1 MAATNHMLDLWN
13 TLEVS
18 QNMGIEKRLYSSRI
32 PFHIFATWT
41 YDDREYGIAF
51 SYPDRINV
59 DVNRFRTLKK
69 LRVDLYDDRTLVN
82 SKMLVIQLLEPAL
95 KESFSWLCESLI
107 TIIKDLDNDD
117 EMVRTVVSHIDKWR
131 SLFEK
136 HAADGLSPASQQGLY
151 GELGFLKTL
160 LTKQA
165 FPATEAV
172 EYWVGSE
179 PALRDFQGE
188 AWAVEVKTSAGNN
201 PQGIIIS
208 SERQLDETL
217 FDNLFLLHISLE
229 KSRQNGES
237 LPERV
242 ASIRTLLDNE
252 PAALSSFNAKLI
264 KAGYFYEDEHLY
276 RNQKYKTRDSRFYRI
291 EKDFP
296 RIKEQELREGVGEI
310 TYKIVLSAC
319 TDYRKSESDVLRII
333 QHND

>member
-1 MAATNHMLDLWN
+1 MAATNHILELWN
-13 TLEVS
+13 MLEVS
-18 QNMGIEKRLYSSRI
+18 QNMGIEKRLYSSRL

-41 YDDREYGIAF
+41 YDDKEYGIAF

-59 DVNRFRTLKK
+59 DVNQFQTLKK
-69 LRVDLYDDRTLVN
+69 LRVDLYDDRTLDHF
-82 SKMLVIQLLEPAL
+82 KLLVIQLLEPTL
-95 KESFSWLCESLI
+95 KESFSWLCESLV
-107 TIIKDLDNDD
+107 TIIKGIDNDD
-117 EMVRTVVSHIDKWR
+117 DMVRTVIGHVDKWR

-136 HAADGLSPASQQGLY
+136 HASDGLSPALQQGLY

-160 LTKQA
+160 LTKST
-165 FPATEAV
+165 FSIPEVV

-179 PALRDFQGE
+179 PALRDFQGDS
-188 AWAVEVKTSAGNN
+188 WAVEVKTSAGNN

-217 FDNLFLLHISLE
+217 FNNLFLLHISLE

-242 ASIRTLLDNE
+242 ASIRALLENE
-252 PAALSSFNAKLI
+252 PTALTSFNAKLV
-264 KAGYFYEDEHLY
+264 KAGYFNEDEGLY
-276 RNQKYKTRDSRFYRI
+276 LAKKYKTRDCRFYRI

-296 RIKEQELREGVGEI
+296 RIKEQELRDGVGEI

-319 TDYRKSESDVLRII
+319 TDYRKPETEVLRAI
-333 QHND
+333 QKND

>member
-1 MAATNHMLDLWN
+1 MAATNHMLELWN

-18 QNMGIEKRLYSSRI
+18 QNMGIEKRLYSSQL

-41 YDDREYGIAF
+41 YDDKEYGIAF

-59 DVNRFRTLKK
+59 DVNLFQTLKK
-69 LRVDLYDDRTLVN
+69 LRVDLYDDRTL
-82 SKMLVIQLLEPAL
+82 KHYKLLVIQLLEPTL

-107 TIIKDLDNDD
+107 AIIKNFDNEDD
-117 EMVRTVVSHIDKWR
+117 MVRTVLSHIEEWR
-131 SLFEK
+131 NLFEK
-136 HAADGLSPASQQGLY
+136 HAPGGLSSALQQGLY

-160 LTKQA
+160 LTKST
-165 FPATEAV
+165 FSVSDAV

-179 PALRDFQGE
+179 PALRDFQGDS
-188 AWAVEVKTSAGNN
+188 WAVEVKTSASNN
-201 PQGIIIS
+201 PQGVIIS

-217 FDNLFLLHISLE
+217 FNNLFLLHISLE
-229 KSRQNGES
+229 KSRRNGES

-242 ASIRTLLDNE
+242 SSIRSLLDND
-252 PAALSSFNAKLI
+252 PSALSSFNAKLV
-264 KAGYFYEDEHLY
+264 KAGYFNEEEGLY
-276 RNQKYKTRDSRFYRI
+276 LTNKYKTRDSRFYRI

-319 TDYRKSESDVLRII
+319 TDYRKPETEVLRTI
-333 QHND
+333 QEND